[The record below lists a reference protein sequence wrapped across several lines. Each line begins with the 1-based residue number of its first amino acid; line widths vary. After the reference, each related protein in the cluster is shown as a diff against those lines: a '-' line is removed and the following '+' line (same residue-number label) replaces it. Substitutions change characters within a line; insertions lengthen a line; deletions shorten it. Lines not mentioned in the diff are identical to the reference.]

1 MGIFPWFGGWISQN
15 TQQPKK
21 SENVKSKPVK
31 ETKTHNERDEMEQL
45 KLWRDANKKKQYQE
59 PPPTVKVRIDHKFDG
74 LSRMEME
81 FILGLPPQTAYDVL
95 TNQDNESYSR
105 EKNDRPLL
113 KAVSRVVTSE
123 KDEGEGHRPIVKVEK
138 ELSWKF
144 LFLSG
149 TLPIRLIVLE
159 EPNKLYVDYLKD
171 GKGIR
176 TMETFEGR
184 YTVEPVYVDAERL
197 CKHMK
202 PKSPEEYRKCSGG
215 KGLIASKV
223 KVDQTFRPASPWDL
237 PLLSSYMRLFTIE
250 TTKKVAEDLQIRAS
264 NIRDRDDHFRT
275 LVPCERFEALRYHR
289 CRYSGAESR
298 RLVATGGPFHPSRGR
313 TRRILEQGLRISAV

>member
-1 MGIFPWFGGWISQN
+1 MKESKAPIDLQSLNILSINLRARLLLLASNLVVVFNILGALACTSR
-15 TQQPKK
+15 KK
-21 SENVKSKPVK
+21 S
-31 ETKTHNERDEMEQL
+31 RDFSCLDMFHFHS
-45 KLWRDANKKKQYQE
+45 
-59 PPPTVKVRIDHKFDG
+59 TVRIDHKLDG

-95 TNQDNESYSR
+95 TNQDNKSYSR

-113 KAVSRVVTSE
+113 KAVSRIVTSE

-159 EPNKLYVDYLKD
+159 EPKKLYVDYLKD

-202 PKSPEEYRKCSGG
+202 PKSPEEYRRCSGG

-237 PLLSSYMRLFTIE
+237 PLLSSYMRRFTIE
-250 TTKKVAEDLQIRAS
+250 TTKKVAEDLQIRAAD
-264 NIRDRDDHFRT
+264 IR
-275 LVPCERFEALRYHR
+275 
-289 CRYSGAESR
+289 G
-298 RLVATGGPFHPSRGR
+298 
-313 TRRILEQGLRISAV
+313 I